1 MRVRGLTQR
10 RLCKAGTASEADI
23 EYLLVSLTQAQPHTM
38 AQRQAQRPA
47 QRAATT
53 AAPPQTVAEV
63 TAAQ

>member
-1 MRVRGLTQR
+1 
-10 RLCKAGTASEADI
+10 
-23 EYLLVSLTQAQPHTM
+23 M

-53 AAPPQTVAEV
+53 TAPPQTVAEV